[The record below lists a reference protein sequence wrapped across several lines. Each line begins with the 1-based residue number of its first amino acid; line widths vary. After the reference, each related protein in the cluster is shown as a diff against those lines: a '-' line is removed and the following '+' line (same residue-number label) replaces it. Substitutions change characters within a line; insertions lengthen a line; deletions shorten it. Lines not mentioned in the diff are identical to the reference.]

1 MSWWESELVSDED
14 RDPEM
19 TVPGPRHGT
28 NVLSVGTPSS
38 PLLSAS
44 SPTTTTSGVTK
55 GTGLPPG
62 ALPWQISADDTARM
76 KPVAPVETVG
86 AMSMPSTRMSV
97 AQAPVTPVPSAP
109 TPVIQMPMPYVPVV
123 EPPIVEPPVTG
134 VGVVGPGMDAV
145 VDGFEYATFWRR
157 LVAMTIDGLVGVLL
171 FMPLVALAGLG
182 IGIAAGLSSDALAA
196 LVFLMVLVDLGFGP
210 MAYAIVG
217 ASRGQTLGKRMV
229 GIRVCRMDG
238 QRLGF
243 WLAIGRNC
251 LNVLSTLPLMIGWL
265 APLWS
270 PKKQTWHDSM
280 TGTVVIRDT
289 EARLAG
295 RAVVWGIAWSL
306 IGSLLVGL
314 PTAWLVKLADDDGAF
329 DSYGGDSSYSYDY
342 DYGSD
347 ECYTDDYYCDL
358 SD

>member
-19 TVPGPRHGT
+19 TVPGPRRGT
-28 NVLSVGTPSS
+28 AAGAGSVLSVPPLSS
-38 PLLSAS
+38 PALGTGS
-44 SPTTTTSGVTK
+44 SDATGQ
-55 GTGLPPG
+55 TGLPLG
-62 ALPWQISADDTARM
+62 TLPWQTNAGGTARM
-76 KPVAPVETVG
+76 KPVAPVETVV
-86 AMSMPSTRMSV
+86 AKSVPSTRMSV
-97 AQAPVTPVPSAP
+97 VQAPAATAQGAP
-109 TPVIQMPMPYVPVV
+109 THVTHMPMGHLPVV